1 MKKSIVLALFTVL
14 STTAIAN
21 QQEQTDCR
29 TYYANAESP
38 ADWPK
43 MLENLRLITEHAD
56 GKGFTVPISTLSPEL
71 QKEIRETA
79 SKHGIDTPAYEVEI
93 ISATEKWNTVS
104 RMFSTDQ
111 TIEQEKV
118 DAIKDEY
125 LERDLHKRRLVK
137 TIFGW
142 VSLASV
148 EKNALA
154 NPKKHTAIITSL
166 AGDPKLIR
174 ELNHLLSRVKKSE
187 SALLSFWKEETPEVK
202 MHIDS
207 LYTKK
212 GNRNFHRNYSPFWQ
226 EVFTHTRTEKPD
238 AEEIGEL
245 IASGFLSS
253 ITGLYHHTSADV
265 AFFKRRRNIV
275 NCLHAR
281 TCSVATVVQALDAEL
296 KALYKHPELGLL
308 PHAQALKALRS
319 LHTQKH
325 TRSLNHLFTLL
336 RTNTFKSKPSFFSCK
351 GRLRVAYLLTN
362 DFKDDLIPL
371 LMALGELDVYLAYAS
386 SASATSVV
394 VQ

>member
-1 MKKSIVLALFTVL
+1 MRIIMKKSILLALFTVL

-21 QQEQTDCR
+21 QQEQADCR

-111 TIEQEKV
+111 TIEQEEA
-118 DAIKDEY
+118 DTIKHEY
-125 LERDLHKRRLVK
+125 LERDFHKRRQIQ

-142 VSLASV
+142 ASLASV
-148 EKNALA
+148 ERNALA
-154 NPKKHTAIITSL
+154 NPEKHTAIVTAL
-166 AGDPKLIR
+166 ARDPKLMKQ
-174 ELNHLLSRVKKSE
+174 LTHLLKMVRKSE
-187 SALLSFWKEETPEVK
+187 NALLSFWKEETTEVK

-212 GNRNFHRNYSPFWQ
+212 GNRHFHRNYSPLWQ
-226 EVFTHTRTEKPD
+226 ELFTHTRTEPVD
-238 AEEIGEL
+238 AEEAGEL
-245 IASGFLSS
+245 IASAFLSS
-253 ITGLYHHTSADV
+253 LFGGLYFPTSADRN
-265 AFFKRRRNIV
+265 FFERKRNIT
-275 NCLHAR
+275 NYLHNR
-281 TCSVATVVQALDAEL
+281 TYSVAIVVQALDAEL
-296 KALYKHPELGLL
+296 KALYKHSELTLL
-308 PHAQALKALRS
+308 PHGQALKALRS
-319 LHTQKH
+319 TDTKA
-325 TRSLNHLFTLL
+325 RSLNHLFTLL

-351 GRLRVAYLLTN
+351 GRLRVAYKLMTEFKEDLT
-362 DFKDDLIPL
+362 PL
-371 LMALGELDVYLAYAS
+371 LMALGELDAYLAYAKMY
-386 SASATSVV
+386 VN
-394 VQ
+394 